1 MNRALHLLLAALCCL
16 LPLCGCAQAQ
26 VLPSMPAPVEEASR
40 LEVTFFNCGKADSAL
55 LRAGDNTILIDTG
68 TQKAGKYVLS
78 RLQEMGVTRLD
89 AMIISHPHKDH
100 VGGADVILEEIPA
113 SQVYV
118 GPLKV
123 ESKQVDQFDEALEAL
138 GLTPVLLKAGDA
150 FTLGGMTLRVLGPR
164 YTDYEDENDRSLVL
178 QVAYGDTKFLFAG
191 DAEKPLLNELLTS
204 GSALQA
210 DVLKV
215 PHHGRAEDNSP
226 LFFQAVS
233 PQIAVIPCE
242 RGTEDGLPEAPVV
255 SALKAAGAGVYV
267 TDDGD
272 VTVLSDG
279 KKVTARQGTA
289 P

>member
-1 MNRALHLLLAALCCL
+1 MNRTLLLLLVALCCL

-26 VLPSMPAPVEEASR
+26 DLSSMPAPAEADTR

-55 LRAGDNTILIDTG
+55 LRAGDKAILIDTG

-78 RLQEMGVTRLD
+78 RLREMGVTRLD
-89 AMIISHPHKDH
+89 AMVISHPHKDH

-123 ESKQVDQFDEALEAL
+123 ESKQVDQFNAALEAL
-138 GLTPVLLKAGDA
+138 NLTPVLLRAGDA
-150 FTLGGMTLRVLGPR
+150 LTIGSLSLRVLGPR
-164 YTDYEDENDRSLVL
+164 YTDYSDENDRSLVL
-178 QVAYGDTKFLFAG
+178 QVSYGDTKFLFTG
-191 DAEKPLLNELLTS
+191 DAEKPLLNELLSS
-204 GSALQA
+204 GSALSS

-226 LFFQAVS
+226 LFFQAVA

-242 RGTEDGLPEAPVV
+242 RGTEDGLPEAQVV
-255 SALKAAGAGVYV
+255 SALGTAGAEVYV

-272 VTVLSDG
+272 VTVISDG
-279 KKVTARQGTA
+279 KKVTASQKKA

>member
-1 MNRALHLLLAALCCL
+1 MSNRAARLIATLLCCI

-26 VLPSMPAPVEEASR
+26 NIQVLPAPVEAAAQ
-40 LEVTFFNCGKADSAL
+40 LQVTFFNCGKADSAL
-55 LRAGDNTILIDTG
+55 LQAGEHSILIDTG

-78 RLQEMGVTRLD
+78 RLKEMGIARLD
-89 AMIISHPHKDH
+89 AMIITHPHKDH
-100 VGGADVILEEIPA
+100 VGGGDVILEEIPV

-123 ESKQVDQFDEALEAL
+123 DSKQSRQFDEALEAAEIA
-138 GLTPVLLKAGDA
+138 PVLLKAGDSL
-150 FTLGGMTLRVLGPR
+150 TLGSINLRVLGPR
-164 YTDYEDENDRSLVL
+164 YTDYPDENDRSLVIL
-178 QVAYGDTKFLFAG
+178 ITYGETKFLFAA

-204 GSALQA
+204 AGALSA

-215 PHHGRAEDNSP
+215 PHHGGAEDNSA

-233 PQIAVIPCE
+233 PDIAVIPCE
-242 RGTEDGLPEAPVV
+242 RETEDALPDAAVL
-255 SALKAAGAGVYV
+255 SSLKSVGAQVYI

-272 VTVLSDG
+272 VSVISDG
-279 KKVTARQGTA
+279 KSVYAKQEN